1 MIEVKSV
8 RKELRDV
15 NLQMVRVIAKA
26 TEPELNSDGSTKMID
41 GKAAHPVLE
50 PRECTAM
57 IHALSEAVVHLLVN
71 EPTEE
76 AS

>member
-8 RKELRDV
+8 HKEIRDI
-15 NLQMVRVIAKA
+15 NLQMIRVISKA
-26 TEPELNSDGSTKMID
+26 TAPELNPDGSTKMID

-57 IHALSEAVVHLLVN
+57 IHALSEAVVHLLVD

-76 AS
+76 AR